1 MDRYSPRP
9 PPRSYSNLNVDC
21 IDGVIRPVPQHS
33 PLTKQVN
40 QLAYEIPKNKYAQ
53 NPWNYA
59 PEFLKVFGDVRVH
72 VGGKAVFDCV
82 LLGSPRPKVCWL
94 FNDEKMRFNDVQVDD
109 TADVCRLTV
118 PYVMPHHFGTFT
130 VLCENEVGRA
140 VASAQLLPLSIPPQ
154 ANHGPLG

>member
-9 PPRSYSNLNVDC
+9 PPRGYNNLDVDC
-21 IDGVIRPVPQHS
+21 TDGVVRPVPQRS
-33 PLTKQVN
+33 PLTKRCSSLQQSLQFQQVN

-72 VGGKAVFDCV
+72 VGGRAVFDCV

-109 TADVCRLTV
+109 TADVCRLTI
-118 PYVMPHHFGTFT
+118 PYVMPYHFGK
-130 VLCENEVGRA
+130 
-140 VASAQLLPLSIPPQ
+140 SLS
-154 ANHGPLG
+154 NFVH

>member
-59 PEFLKVFGDVRVH
+59 PEFLKVNY
-72 VGGKAVFDCV
+72 A
-82 LLGSPRPKVCWL
+82 
-94 FNDEKMRFNDVQVDD
+94 
-109 TADVCRLTV
+109 A
-118 PYVMPHHFGTFT
+118 
-130 VLCENEVGRA
+130 A
-140 VASAQLLPLSIPPQ
+140 LS
-154 ANHGPLG
+154 NVKSDY

>member
-1 MDRYSPRP
+1 MNSSSPQP

-21 IDGVIRPVPQHS
+21 TDHLLRPVQQCS

-40 QLAYEIPKNKYAQ
+40 QLAYEIPNNKYAH

-72 VGGKAVFDCV
+72 VGGRAVFDCV

-94 FNDEKMRFNDVQVDD
+94 FNDDKMRFIDVQVED
-109 TADVCRLTV
+109 TADICRLNYPIRDALSFRNV
-118 PYVMPHHFGTFT
+118 HRVMRKRSRTSSC
-130 VLCENEVGRA
+130 V
-140 VASAQLLPLSIPPQ
+140 S
-154 ANHGPLG
+154 

>member
-1 MDRYSPRP
+1 MDRYSPQP
-9 PPRSYSNLNVDC
+9 PPRSYSNLNVECNDN
-21 IDGVIRPVPQHS
+21 VIRPVPQRS

-72 VGGKAVFDCV
+72 VGGKAVDV

-94 FNDEKMRFNDVQVDD
+94 FNDEKMRFNDIQVDD
-109 TADVCRLTV
+109 TADVCRLTI
-118 PYVMPHHFGTFT
+118 PYVMPYHFGE
-130 VLCENEVGRA
+130 L
-140 VASAQLLPLSIPPQ
+140 
-154 ANHGPLG
+154 